1 KGKLLEQL
9 TGTEIYGQISR
20 KVFERHSE
28 EKAKLERIVVELGA
42 IQVLSV
48 EEVAQVQQEMERL
61 QQEQIQVSKILDQ
74 LDTASTWL
82 CQIKELKKQ
91 IDELHVQLPQ
101 LKEQHEAALK
111 DVYDAQQLWEAAQEQ
126 KPASLL
132 FSIKYAVSTRN
143 SRIEEGKCLGSNNK
157 WKLHRKKR

>member
-1 KGKLLEQL
+1 
-9 TGTEIYGQISR
+9 
-20 KVFERHSE
+20 
-28 EKAKLERIVVELGA
+28 
-42 IQVLSV
+42 
-48 EEVAQVQQEMERL
+48 EMERL

-82 CQIKELKKQ
+82 CQINELKKQ

-126 KPASLL
+126 KTSLTPIL
-132 FSIKYAVSTRN
+132 NKVRSLDTQLQDRRRQM
-143 SRIEEGKCLGSNNK
+143 SRLKQQMEAAQE
-157 WKLHRKKR
+157 KKV